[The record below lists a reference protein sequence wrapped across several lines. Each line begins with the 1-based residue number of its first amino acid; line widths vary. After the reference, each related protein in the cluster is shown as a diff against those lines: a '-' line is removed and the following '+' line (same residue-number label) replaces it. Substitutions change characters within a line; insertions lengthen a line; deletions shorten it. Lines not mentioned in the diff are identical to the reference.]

1 MSTTTSPSTLD
12 ALLDDLVLAN
22 RILADHHV
30 VDAFGHVSVRHPERP
45 DRYFMSR
52 SRGPNLVERD
62 DLIEFDLES
71 RPIDQNG
78 RRMYAERQIHG
89 RIYAARADVHA
100 VCHNHAPATI
110 PFGATGTRLQPIFH
124 MAAVIGGDIPIW
136 DIHDDFGDTNL
147 LVTTQPQGDS
157 LARALA
163 GNHVVLMRGHGSAVA
178 GATLRGVV
186 FAAVYL
192 QKNAELVLEAKRLG
206 DVRYLTPGEIVE
218 AGATLSEALSQ
229 DRAWESWSSRVAQPA
244 VVR

>member
-1 MSTTTSPSTLD
+1 MSTLD
-12 ALLDDLVLAN
+12 AALDDLVTAN

-30 VDAFGHVSVRHPERP
+30 VDAFGHVSIRHPERP

-52 SRGPNLVERD
+52 SRGPNLVERA
-62 DLIEFDLES
+62 DLIEFDLASE
-71 RPIDQNG
+71 PIDQNG

-89 RIYAARADVHA
+89 RIYAARPDVNA

-124 MAAVIGGDIPIW
+124 MASVIGGDIPIW
-136 DIHDDFGDTNL
+136 DIQTEFGDTNL

-163 GNHVVLMRGHGSAVA
+163 ANHVVLMRGHGSAVA
-178 GATLRGVV
+178 AATLRGVV
-186 FAAVYL
+186 FASVYL
-192 QKNAELVLEAKRLG
+192 QKNAELVLAAKQLG
-206 DVRYLTPGEIVE
+206 DITYLTPGEIAAASE
-218 AGATLSEALSQ
+218 LLSEALSQ

-244 VVR
+244 AVR